1 MPAAGGLRISKV
13 AWSVLAPAMS
23 SAWVF
28 AMAEVFQW
36 QFCPRSQEFMFNTH
50 RVQADNRWSYLPRP
64 RLGVLGSSALV
75 CEEDGI
81 MSVFVRAVPRSTS
94 GALPV
99 SRETGT
105 DRLGRMGSH
114 LDQTESLSLGPYRI

>member
-23 SAWVF
+23 SAWYLR
-28 AMAEVFQW
+28 W
-36 QFCPRSQEFMFNTH
+36 PRSFNGSFVLGLRSLFNTH
-50 RVQADNRWSYLPRP
+50 RVQADNRWPYLPRP
-64 RLGVLGSSALV
+64 RLGVLRSSALV

-99 SRETGT
+99 SRETGA
-105 DRLGRMGSH
+105 DRLERMGSH